1 MILGYSIYEIA
12 GLFFI
17 YAFLGWC
24 VEVVYCGLSEGH
36 FINRGFLNGPVCPIY
51 GVGGVLVVLCLTPI
65 SHNLL
70 ALFIGS
76 AILTSI
82 LELVTGFA
90 LDKIFHTRWW
100 DYSDL
105 PFNIGGYICLK
116 YSVYWGLVCIAL
128 MKFIHPAIIDLIRLV
143 PRLLGV
149 ILLIIFGV
157 TFVTDIVI
165 TVISINKL
173 TKRMEL
179 MEEIAGR
186 IHAVSDKIGEGVYGG
201 AVKVKDKGEEIINS
215 ENAKEF
221 REKRG
226 ELKEKYEKEI
236 AELKEKYAAME
247 RPHILQRRI
256 IKAFPKMQ
264 SHNHNEQLEKLRE
277 KFKKH

>member
-1 MILGYSIYEIA
+1 MILGYSIYEIT

-65 SHNLL
+65 SHNII
-70 ALFIGS
+70 ALFICS
-76 AILTSI
+76 ALLTSI

-90 LDKIFHTRWW
+90 LDKMFHTRWW

-116 YSVYWGLVCIAL
+116 YSIYWGFVCIAL
-128 MKFIHPAIIDLIRLV
+128 MRGIHPAVMDFIRIV
-143 PRLLGV
+143 PGVLGV
-149 ILLIIFGV
+149 ILLIVFGL
-157 TFVTDIVI
+157 TFITDVVI

-179 MEEIAGR
+179 MEEIAGK

-201 AVKVKDKGEEIINS
+201 AVKIKDKGEEFMSS
-215 ENAKEF
+215 ENAREL
-221 REKRG
+221 REKSD
-226 ELKEKYEKEI
+226 ELRAKYEKEMT
-236 AELKEKYAAME
+236 ELKEKYAAME
-247 RPHILQRRI
+247 RPHFFQRRI
-256 IKAFPKMQ
+256 IEAFPNMK
-264 SHNHNEQLEKLRE
+264 SHNHGEQLERLKE
-277 KFKKH
+277 KFKRK